1 MGSSGDGRPVVPG
14 TGRLRPLGI
23 GEVVITGGFWGRRQE
38 VNSTATITHCRDWME
53 RIGWVGNF
61 RAAVQSRLPQDR
73 QGVVF
78 TDSDVYKL
86 MEAAAWEAGRS
97 GSVEAETTFTDL
109 TSVIAPAQERDGYLN
124 TVFGRPG
131 QPPRYSDLEWGHELY
146 CYGHMLQAAVA
157 RVRTGADDLFVETA
171 KRAADHVCDTFGPGG
186 IERVGGHP
194 EIELGLV
201 ELARATGEERYLRQ
215 ASLFIDRRGH
225 QTLADIHWGR
235 SYFQDDIPVREAQ
248 AFSGHA
254 VRALYLAA
262 GAVDVAMETG
272 DENLLEAITRQWE
285 HTVAR
290 RTYLTGGMGSH
301 HDGEKFG
308 DDFVLPPDRAYS
320 ETCAGVA
327 SVMLSWRLLLAT
339 GEPRYADLIERTAFN
354 VVATSPAPDGRAFF
368 YANPLH
374 QRVPGAVPSPD
385 TISNRAAS
393 SLREPWFAVSCC
405 PTNIARTLASFGAY
419 LATADRGGL
428 QVHQYADARIS
439 TALDD
444 GTEVGLEMST
454 GYPDDGKV
462 SVRITDTGPGP
473 WSLTLRV
480 PDWAGEAWLTDR
492 GRRQPA
498 VAGTVTVDGPFS
510 VGDVVE
516 LELPMGPR
524 WTMPDP
530 RIDAIRGCA
539 AVERGPLVYC
549 LESVDLPRGDHVDLV
564 RVDPTGELLPQD
576 GKVLAPGRLLH
587 FEERSWPYQLGS
599 GGTVAGTDQAIP
611 LIPYHDWANRGPA
624 TMRVWIP
631 TE

>member
-1 MGSSGDGRPVVPG
+1 MGGSGDGRPVVPG
-14 TGRLRPLGI
+14 AGRLRPLGI
-23 GEVVITGGFWGRRQE
+23 GEVEITGGFWGRRQE
-38 VNSTATITHCRDWME
+38 VNSSATIGHCHDWME

-61 RAAVQSRLPQDR
+61 RAAAEGRVPRER

-97 GSVEAETTFTDL
+97 GSVEAETIFTDL
-109 TSVIAPAQERDGYLN
+109 TSVIAPAEESDGYLN

-131 QPPRYSDLEWGHELY
+131 QAPRYSDLEWGHELY

-157 RVRTGADDLFVETA
+157 RIRTGKDDLFVEIA
-171 KRAADHVCDTFGPGG
+171 RRAADHVCDTFGPGG

-235 SYFQDDIPVREAQ
+235 SYFQDDVPVREAE

-262 GAVDVAMETG
+262 GAVDVAIETG
-272 DENLLEAITRQWE
+272 EEGLLEAIIRQWE
-285 HTVAR
+285 RTVAR

-308 DDFVLPPDRAYS
+308 EDFVLPPDRAYS

-339 GEPRYADLIERTAFN
+339 GESRFADLMERTAFN

-405 PTNIARTLASFGAY
+405 PTNVARTFASLAAY
-419 LATADRGGL
+419 LATTDRGGL
-428 QVHQYADARIS
+428 QIHQFADARIS
-439 TALDD
+439 TTLDD
-444 GTEVGLEMST
+444 GTKVGLEMST
-454 GYPDDGKV
+454 GYPEDGRV
-462 SVRITDTGPGP
+462 TVRVTETGAGP
-473 WSLTLRV
+473 WSLTLRI
-480 PDWAGEAWLTDR
+480 PEWAGEAWLTDR
-492 GRRQPA
+492 GARRRANP
-498 VAGTVTVDGPFS
+498 GTVTVEGPFS
-510 VGDVVE
+510 VGDVVA
-516 LELPMGPR
+516 LDLPLAPR

-549 LESVDLPRGDHVDLV
+549 LESVDLPGGRRVDGV
-564 RVDPTGELLPQD
+564 RVDPEGELVIQD
-576 GKVLAPGRLLH
+576 GTVLAPGRLLD
-587 FEERSWPYQLGS
+587 FEDRSWPYDLDTGIA
-599 GGTVAGTDQAIP
+599 AGADHAIP
-611 LIPYHDWANRGPA
+611 LIPYHHWANRGPA

-631 TE
+631 TS